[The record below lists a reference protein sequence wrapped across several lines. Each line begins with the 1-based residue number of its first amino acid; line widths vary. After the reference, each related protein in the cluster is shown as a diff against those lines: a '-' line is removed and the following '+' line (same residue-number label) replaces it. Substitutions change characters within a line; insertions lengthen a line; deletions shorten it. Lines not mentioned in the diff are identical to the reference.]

1 MLSLKK
7 EKVKTTKIFW
17 NKEKVDGFQKLW
29 LGMGEINKGG
39 QSVQTFSYK
48 NKFGGCDSCMVTIV
62 TWMIIFES
70 SYESR
75 T

>member
-1 MLSLKK
+1 
-7 EKVKTTKIFW
+7 
-17 NKEKVDGFQKLW
+17 
-29 LGMGEINKGG
+29 MGEIDEGG
-39 QSVQTFSYK
+39 QSVQTSSYKK

-70 SYESR
+70 GYEDR